1 MTHARKPRRKQL
13 AFEEPIFTGPFVRAY
28 LAWRCNRQRIYRKEG
43 ESRTS
48 AWHLATRLA
57 NALDAAHDGTCWE
70 WQRARVPKG
79 YGTIRV
85 DGEPTYAHRLSYLL
99 GVGAIP
105 EGLFVLHRCDNP
117 RCINPQHLFVGTCKD
132 NTMDSIAKGRASDP
146 STVVLRGEDNP
157 QAKLRAVDIPSIRQ
171 RIAAGDSLKAIAA
184 TYNVSSS
191 TIAGIKYGNTWRD
204 A

>member
-1 MTHARKPRRKQL
+1 
-13 AFEEPIFTGPFVRAY
+13 
-28 LAWRCNRQRIYRKEG
+28 
-43 ESRTS
+43 
-48 AWHLATRLA
+48 
-57 NALDAAHDGTCWE
+57 
-70 WQRARVPKG
+70 
-79 YGTIRV
+79 
-85 DGEPTYAHRLSYLL
+85 
-99 GVGAIP
+99 
-105 EGLFVLHRCDNP
+105 
-117 RCINPQHLFVGTCKD
+117 
-132 NTMDSIAKGRASDP
+132 MDSIAKGRASDP